1 MLQTNDPQA
10 WQQLIELIAQ
20 RIANDIMSSD
30 GLGHAPVL
38 RDTVDHTNVKN
49 INNARN
55 HLRSV
60 QLRQTT

>member
-10 WQQLIELIAQ
+10 WQQLLMLIAE
-20 RIANDIMSSD
+20 RVADDIGNGGSD
-30 GLGHAPVL
+30 QARVL
-38 RDTVDHTNVKN
+38 RDVESPISKDTTY
-49 INNARN
+49 ARN